1 MTRRRR
7 FAYVVCLLFVAP
19 SLLAAQRTAA
29 LVRTELEQ
37 AAREVPKLAEVLA
50 LKPGMVVAD
59 VGSGGGAM
67 AVVFAKWLGP
77 SGRVYATD
85 VRPEQLAEIRTAIER
100 EALANV
106 VVLEGGARSTNLPD
120 GCCDAIFL
128 RDVYHHL
135 TDPQGIDASLLA
147 ALKPGGRLAIMD
159 FPPDPGS
166 TIPDGVPANRGGHGI
181 PTAIIVSELTAAGFR
196 HVSTLSRW
204 PPEDD
209 RNRLFLVMFEKP

>member
-1 MTRRRR
+1 MPKRRR
-7 FAYVVCLLFVAP
+7 FAIVCLLFVAP
-19 SLLAAQRTAA
+19 SLLAAQRSAA
-29 LVRTELEQ
+29 LLRQEQEQ

-50 LKPGMVVAD
+50 LKPGMIVAD

-85 VRPEQLAEIRTAIER
+85 VRPEQLAEIRTAVER

-120 GCCDAIFL
+120 ECCNAIFL

-181 PTAIIVSELTAAGFR
+181 PTAIIVSELTQAGFR

-209 RNRLFLVMFEKP
+209 RNRLFLVMFAK

>member
-1 MTRRRR
+1 MPRRRR
-7 FAYVVCLLFVAP
+7 FAIVCLLFVAP
-19 SLLAAQRTAA
+19 SLLAAQRPAA
-29 LVRTELEQ
+29 LLRQEQAQ

-50 LKPGMVVAD
+50 LKPGMIVAD

-85 VRPEQLAEIRTAIER
+85 VRPEQLAEIRTAVER

-120 GCCDAIFL
+120 ECCDAIFL

-159 FPPDPGS
+159 FPPEPGS

-181 PTAIIVSELTAAGFR
+181 PTAIIVSELTQAGFR

-209 RNRLFLVMFEKP
+209 RNRLFLVMFEK

>member
-1 MTRRRR
+1 MPRRRR
-7 FAYVVCLLFVAP
+7 FAHVLCLLFVAS
-19 SLLAAQRTAA
+19 SLVAAQRPAA
-29 LVRTELEQ
+29 LLRQEQEQ
-37 AAREVPKLAEVLA
+37 AAREVPTLAEVLA
-50 LKPGMVVAD
+50 LKPGMIVAD
-59 VGSGGGAM
+59 VGAGGGAM

-77 SGRVYATD
+77 NGRVYATD
-85 VRPEQLAEIRTAIER
+85 VRSEQLAEIRAAVER

-106 VVLEGGARSTNLPD
+106 VVLEGGVRSTNLPAE
-120 GCCDAIFL
+120 CCDAIFL

-147 ALKPGGRLAIMD
+147 ALKPAGRLAIMD

-181 PTAIIVSELTAAGFR
+181 PISIIVSELTAAGFR
-196 HVSTLSRW
+196 HVTTLARW